1 MVVKKLLISLKK
13 TILIKKI
20 KYKYKLFPFKL
31 KKNIFDFII
40 SLESIEHIEDDHTFI
55 DTLVAALKP
64 NGILILSTPNE
75 EKQSLKINPNKFHYR
90 HYITK
95 DMIKKLE
102 NFDLKPIS
110 LYGQDVYTLN
120 SEGKYT
126 GLLADEDMELKQNY
140 DGQFCIYVVQ
150 KGKNRCKI

>member
-75 EKQSLKINPNKFHYR
+75 EKQSLKLNPNKFHYR

-102 NFDLKPIS
+102 NFDLGDIFHQVLKFIS
-110 LYGQDVYTLN
+110 EKVNGDFKNLNTKQIHKLTLEAL
-120 SEGKYT
+120 SEIGK
-126 GLLADEDMELKQNY
+126 KH
-140 DGQFCIYVVQ
+140 I
-150 KGKNRCKI
+150 